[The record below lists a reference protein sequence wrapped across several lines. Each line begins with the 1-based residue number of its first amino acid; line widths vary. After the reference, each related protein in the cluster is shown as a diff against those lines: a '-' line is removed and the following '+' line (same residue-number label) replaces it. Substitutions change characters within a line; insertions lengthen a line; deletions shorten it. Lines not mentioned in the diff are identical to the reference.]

1 MANQNSYITFFYAH
15 KNSSSELLIE
25 DVLKSSLDD
34 LEYIGRSEDKI
45 NLKNDS
51 KKIQEDFRRS
61 KDLAIFEFNL

>member
-1 MANQNSYITFFYAH
+1 MANQNSYITFFYAP

-51 KKIQEDFRRS
+51 KQMQEDFRRS